1 VTAGWLVI
9 PAYNEAAGIA
19 AHLDTLAAFVADQG
33 RQAGIHFTLL
43 VVDDGSRDATRA
55 QVAGSVARLE
65 EQGVSLLLLPLVRN
79 FGQQA
84 AIIAGLLF
92 AAREGSDFAIT
103 IDADGEHP
111 HELIPQLVEEWSN
124 GAAIVHTVRRP
135 HADLSWFKRKAS
147 AAYYA
152 LIARLSSVR
161 IRPGMADFK
170 LWDGALLRQLAGF
183 LPACGST
190 RVFAAWL
197 APAAPAIEY
206 DQRVA
211 EGRLS
216 RFTLT
221 KNFSLALDGVIRY
234 TDLPLRL
241 SLIMSMFAVMV
252 GIFQGAFVIW
262 ASLNDRVIPGWSSV
276 MIIVAFFGAMQGLSI
291 GVLGE
296 YLLRIQFRRS
306 MPLFVTL
313 LRDPRRAAP
322 LSVPPQIAIARSESA
337 RVEV

>member
-1 VTAGWLVI
+1 MIAGWLVI

-19 AHLDTLAAFVADQG
+19 ANLDTLAAFVSSYGQEAN
-33 RQAGIHFTLL
+33 IHFTLL
-43 VVDDGSRDATRA
+43 VVDDGSKDATRERV
-55 QVAGSVARLE
+55 QESVASLATR
-65 EQGVSLLLLPLVRN
+65 GVALRLLPLVRN

-84 AIIAGLLF
+84 AIIAGLMD
-92 AAREGSDFAIT
+92 AAREADFVVT
-103 IDADGEHP
+103 LDADGEHP
-111 HELIPQLVEEWSN
+111 HELIPSMVDEWAR

-135 HADLSWFKRKAS
+135 HRDLGAFKRAAS
-147 AAYYA
+147 AAHYA
-152 LIARLSSVR
+152 LIARISSVR
-161 IRPGMADFK
+161 IRSGMADFK
-170 LWDGALLRQLAGF
+170 LWDGALLRQLSSF

-197 APAAPAIEY
+197 APNAPALAY

-211 EGRLS
+211 EGRSS
-216 RFTLT
+216 RFTLS
-221 KNFSLALDGVIRY
+221 KNLSLALDGVIRY

-252 GIFQGAFVIW
+252 GIFQSAFVIW

-296 YLLRIQFRRS
+296 YLLRIQFRKS
-306 MPLFVTL
+306 MPLFVTM
-313 LRDPRRAAP
+313 LRDRPGPDGAP
-322 LSVPPQIAIARSESA
+322 SA
-337 RVEV
+337 RDSYRPRPERHALS

>member
-1 VTAGWLVI
+1 MRPHDMLRLTSGPELRHEGSV
-9 PAYNEAAGIA
+9 PAWVPES
-19 AHLDTLAAFVADQG
+19 LARVPWVVVRRA
-33 RQAGIHFTLL
+33 RPQAG
-43 VVDDGSRDATRA
+43 
-55 QVAGSVARLE
+55 
-65 EQGVSLLLLPLVRN
+65 
-79 FGQQA
+79 
-84 AIIAGLLF
+84 
-92 AAREGSDFAIT
+92 
-103 IDADGEHP
+103 
-111 HELIPQLVEEWSN
+111 LIPV
-124 GAAIVHTVRRP
+124 GVRGR
-135 HADLSWFKRKAS
+135 
-147 AAYYA
+147 
-152 LIARLSSVR
+152 ARGER
-161 IRPGMADFK
+161 
-170 LWDGALLRQLAGF
+170 
-183 LPACGST
+183 
-190 RVFAAWL
+190 FAAWL